1 MFRNVKIVVWA
12 LSLALV
18 AAMPSQAS
26 ARCTG
31 DYLVCLN
38 DTYPYAGGVSGAM
51 SDIEC
56 GAGWLGCA
64 IGKLRFW

>member
-12 LSLALV
+12 LALALL
-18 AAMPSQAS
+18 AAVPQDAAAS
-26 ARCTG
+26 CTG

-38 DTYPYAGGVSGAM
+38 DGFEFGGGVAGAM

-56 GAGWLGCA
+56 GAGWLGCTVS
-64 IGKLRFW
+64 KLRFW